1 MLHTH
6 NRITAGIAALAIAL
20 ATAAPAAARPF
31 DLNGQGS
38 NVPVAVNA
46 QPPVQTAQP
55 PVQTTA
61 HHNNRDGSDWGYIA
75 AGAGAASL
83 ALIGIGSTVAGRR
96 QRRTRRSA
104 VAA

>member
-20 ATAAPAAARPF
+20 STAAPAAARPF

-46 QPPVQTAQP
+46 QPPVQSTAP
-55 PVQTTA
+55 
-61 HHNNRDGSDWGYIA
+61 HNNGNGSDWGYLA
-75 AGAGAASL
+75 AGDV
-83 ALIGIGSTVAGRR
+83 GSAELLLQVG
-96 QRRTRRSA
+96 Q
-104 VAA
+104 VGD

>member
-6 NRITAGIAALAIAL
+6 KRITAGIAALAIAL

-38 NVPVAVNA
+38 NVTVNPNV
-46 QPPVQTAQP
+46 QPIVQATS
-55 PVQTTA
+55 
-61 HHNNRDGSDWGYIA
+61 HHSSGDGSDWGYIA

-96 QRRTRRSA
+96 QRRTRQSAA
-104 VAA
+104 VA

>member
-6 NRITAGIAALAIAL
+6 KRITAGIAALALAL

-31 DLNGQGS
+31 DLNAQGP

-46 QPPVQTAQP
+46 QPPVQT
-55 PVQTTA
+55 TA
-61 HHNNRDGSDWGYIA
+61 HHNSGDDADWGYIA

-83 ALIGIGSTVAGRR
+83 ALIGIGSSVAGRR